1 MATSQTFVRKITVG
15 VPIRRVI
22 GTDPQSLDD
31 LLDVEI
37 RNVADG
43 DVLQFEA
50 ASGLFKNVST
60 LSGGNF

>member
-50 ASGLFKNVST
+50 SSGLFKNVST